1 MEKILSVSSNRVAEM
16 FTAHEYYRMFWVYA
30 RNNGDASAAA
40 RAFALEYPDIQTPSE
55 DTFRRL
61 ASRLFSTGSMMPR
74 GSEVGRP
81 AAVRNPGTI
90 ERILDAVEADPT
102 ISVRILSRRL

>member
-1 MEKILSVSSNRVAEM
+1 M
-16 FTAHEYYRMFWVYA
+16 FTAQEYYRMFWVYA

-40 RAFALEYPDIQTPSE
+40 RAFALEYPAIQTPNE

-81 AAVRNPGTI
+81 AAARNPEI

-102 ISVRILSRRL
+102 ISVRILSRRLK